1 MVKLRLIPTGKSVQ
15 PSFRV
20 VAIDART
27 KLNGK
32 YIDILGFYDPI
43 KKVVKINEELTLKFL
58 LTGAQP
64 TDTVRSL
71 LSKQGILEKF
81 NNLKIEQKKV
91 TNKEQTKK
99 SSKKNTTKTETTKK
113 VSAKPKK
120 VVATTKTTKDT
131 KEVKTK

>member
-20 VAIDART
+20 VAIDARA
-27 KLNGK
+27 KLNGR

-43 KKVVKINEELTLKFL
+43 KKVVNINEELTLKFL

-64 TDTVRSL
+64 TETVRSL

-81 NNLKIEQKKV
+81 HSMKIEQKKALV
-91 TNKEQTKK
+91 KEVKG
-99 SSKKNTTKTETTKK
+99 KK
-113 VSAKPKK
+113 VSPSSSKVAKKSETNEQK
-120 VVATTKTTKDT
+120 
-131 KEVKTK
+131 

>member
-27 KLNGK
+27 KLNGR

-64 TDTVRSL
+64 TDTVRNL
-71 LSKQGILEKF
+71 LSKQGIIEKF
-81 NNLKIEQKKV
+81 HNMKVEQKKAK
-91 TNKEQTKK
+91 TKEAKVEKTSAS
-99 SSKKNTTKTETTKK
+99 SSK
-113 VSAKPKK
+113 A
-120 VVATTKTTKDT
+120 TKTTI
-131 KEVKTK
+131 KTK

>member
-43 KKVVKINEELTLKFL
+43 KKVIKINEELTLKFL

-71 LSKQGILEKF
+71 LSNQGILAKF
-81 NNLKIEQKKV
+81 NDLKIEQRKAQAKKP
-91 TNKEQTKK
+91 
-99 SSKKNTTKTETTKK
+99 SKKTASKTEATKK
-113 VSAKPKK
+113 VAAKPKA
-120 VVATTKTTKDT
+120 VTTKSTKDT
-131 KEVKTK
+131 KADKPKATAQNK

>member
-43 KKVVKINEELTLKFL
+43 KKIVKINEELTLKFL

-81 NNLKIEQKKV
+81 NNLKIEQKKAASK
-91 TNKEQTKK
+91 TATKK
-99 SSKKNTTKTETTKK
+99 PSKKVLLKLKQLKK
-113 VSAKPKK
+113 FQQNQKQ
-120 VVATTKTTKDT
+120 
-131 KEVKTK
+131 

>member
-20 VAIDART
+20 VAIDARA
-27 KLNGK
+27 KLNGR

-64 TDTVRSL
+64 TDTVRNL
-71 LSKQGILEKF
+71 LSKQGIIEKF
-81 NNLKIEQKKV
+81 HSMKVEQKKAKV
-91 TNKEQTKK
+91 QKAKVKK
-99 SSKKNTTKTETTKK
+99 ISSSSSKTANK
-113 VSAKPKK
+113 
-120 VVATTKTTKDT
+120 
-131 KEVKTK
+131 

>member
-20 VAIDART
+20 VAIDARA
-27 KLNGK
+27 KLNGR

-64 TDTVRSL
+64 TDTVRNL
-71 LSKQGILEKF
+71 LSKQGIIEKF
-81 NNLKIEQKKV
+81 HNMKVEQKKAKV
-91 TNKEQTKK
+91 EKTSSS
-99 SSKKNTTKTETTKK
+99 SSKATKIK
-113 VSAKPKK
+113 
-120 VVATTKTTKDT
+120 
-131 KEVKTK
+131 

>member
-20 VAIDART
+20 VAIDARS

-43 KKVVKINEELTLKFL
+43 KKVIKINEELALKFL

-64 TDTVRSL
+64 TGTVRNL
-71 LSKQGILEKF
+71 LSKEGIIEKF
-81 NNLKIEQKKV
+81 HNMKIEQKKLQS
-91 TNKEQTKK
+91 KEVKVKKISPSSSKVTKK
-99 SSKKNTTKTETTKK
+99 SETTEQK
-113 VSAKPKK
+113 
-120 VVATTKTTKDT
+120 
-131 KEVKTK
+131 